1 MQRHLRRV
9 GVFVAGW
16 LIVVVGLALVP
27 LPGPGWV
34 IVFVGLS
41 LLSTEFAWAAR
52 LKTWVQRQLAK
63 WVDYAKAR
71 SWRRRGEQA
80 PSRSS
85 GRRRDRAPAG
95 ARERAPARPR
105 RGAGRAI
112 GRVLGRNACRHRG
125 RAVRHSLTALP

>member
-1 MQRHLRRV
+1 MRRV
-9 GVFVAGW
+9 GIFIAGW
-16 LIVVVGLALVP
+16 LVVVVGLVLVP

-41 LLSTEFAWAAR
+41 LLATEFAWAAR

-80 PSRSS
+80 AVPLVQ
-85 GRRRDRAPAG
+85 DVPAPAEPS
-95 ARERAPARPR
+95 AADDVPAPHDERSVA
-105 RGAGRAI
+105 
-112 GRVLGRNACRHRG
+112 
-125 RAVRHSLTALP
+125 S

>member
-80 PSRSS
+80 AVPLVQDVDEIEHLPEPENGHQRVRAEEPDERSVAS
-85 GRRRDRAPAG
+85 
-95 ARERAPARPR
+95 
-105 RGAGRAI
+105 
-112 GRVLGRNACRHRG
+112 
-125 RAVRHSLTALP
+125 